1 MKRPQLVSRG
11 TVNRMLQ
18 AADEAWIR
26 RDFQQ
31 SIDLLERATRLDPA
45 NPLVQ
50 MNLGRFYGLRY
61 DYAAAERCFEKAI
74 RVASNKAEAFTEAGK
89 RSREFDT
96 PAMAERYFQK
106 AVAQPDASSEAC
118 TRLAEIYERQ
128 HRLEEAGELIDRAL
142 GLNPGNAMALL
153 GRARLDRQANRLGD
167 AERRLRSIPPGA
179 ERETR
184 ALACYELGSVLD
196 RQKRYDEAMAAF
208 LEAKSILRLDAAP
221 HINELKVVR
230 ERLKLARESLT
241 PETLQRWADQGA
253 QLQPSRRLA
262 LLAGHPRS
270 GTTLLE
276 QVLDAH
282 PDIVSSE
289 ETMIFHDYAFVP
301 LRRGFEDPLMLPV
314 LEAASVEALRQARA
328 AYFQAIELSLG
339 SPLAGRLLVDK
350 NPSYTFLIPALV
362 RIFPEIK
369 LLIALRDPRDVCL
382 SVFMQPLVPLK
393 QGNAGYLSL
402 ASTVD
407 DYVELMSMWRT
418 LARIIKNPYLEIR
431 YEDIVESLA
440 DVAPKVLS
448 FLDVP
453 WDARI
458 LKFDEHARGKM
469 VRSPTYADV
478 AKPVFKT
485 AMGRWRN
492 YQKYLEPH
500 LEKLEPFVKAF
511 GYE

>member
-18 AADEAWIR
+18 AADEAWLR
-26 RDFQQ
+26 REFRQ
-31 SIDLLERATRLDPA
+31 SIELLERASRLDPA
-45 NPLVQ
+45 NPLVLL
-50 MNLGRFYGLRY
+50 NLGRFYGLRY
-61 DYAAAERCFEKAI
+61 DYTAAERCFEKAV
-74 RVASNKAEAFTEAGK
+74 RVAPNKAETLTGAGM
-89 RSREFDT
+89 RCREFDS
-96 PAMAERYFQK
+96 PAMAERYFQR
-106 AVAQPDASSEAC
+106 AVEQKGALPEAYA
-118 TRLAEIYERQ
+118 RLAEVYERQ
-128 HRLEEAGELIDRAL
+128 HRLEDANQLVNRAL
-142 GLNPGNAMALL
+142 ELDGRNPLALL
-153 GRARLDRQANRLGD
+153 GRARLDRQAGRLEE
-167 AERRLRSIPPGA
+167 AEKRLRSIPGDA
-179 ERETR
+179 QRETR
-184 ALACYELGSVLD
+184 VLGWYELGSVLD

-221 HINELKVVR
+221 HLAELQTIR
-230 ERLKLARESLT
+230 ERLKHARENISAEILG
-241 PETLQRWADQGA
+241 RWHDLGPL
-253 QLQPSRRLA
+253 LQPPRQVA

-282 PDIVSSE
+282 PDVVSLE
-289 ETMIFHDYAFVP
+289 ETMVFHDDAYVP
-301 LRRGFEDPLMLPV
+301 LAQGFEEPRMLPV
-314 LEAASVEALRQARA
+314 LEAASLEALRQSRE
-328 AYFQAIELSLG
+328 AYFRSAELSLAK
-339 SPLAGRLLVDK
+339 PIADRLLIDK
-350 NPSYTFLIPALV
+350 NPSYTFLIPALIRV
-362 RIFPEIK
+362 FPEIK

-393 QGNAGYLSL
+393 QGNAAYLNL
-402 ASTVD
+402 GTTVD

-418 LARIIKNPYLEIR
+418 LAPLLRNPYLEVR
-431 YEDIVESLA
+431 YEDIVGDLA
-440 DVAPKVLS
+440 GVAPKVLE
-448 FLDVP
+448 FLGIA
-453 WDARI
+453 WDARV
-458 LKFDEHARGKM
+458 LHFDEHARSKM